1 MEKLE
6 RHRAVV
12 KQLLTEYSYRKPSYG
27 EVEAYTCF
35 DEKGEHY
42 QVIRVGWNKHR
53 RIYGC
58 SIHMDLKGDK
68 IWIQYNGTEIDFAD
82 KLVEQGI
89 SKKDIVIGFHE
100 PLARQFTDF
109 AVG

>member
-1 MEKLE
+1 M
-6 RHRAVV
+6 A
-12 KQLLTEYSYRKPSYG
+12 
-27 EVEAYTCF
+27 
-35 DEKGEHY
+35 
-42 QVIRVGWNKHR
+42 
-53 RIYGC
+53 
-58 SIHMDLKGDK
+58 LKGDE

-82 KLVEQGI
+82 KLVEQCI